1 MNSAAELIARV
12 RQGDDEAFGLIF
24 ERYSRPVISF
34 IYNMVGE
41 REAAEELSQDTF
53 VRAYKNIHTLRDATK
68 LSVWLFGIAKN
79 VARESLRARRGADVK
94 VGLDDLTARQLSD
107 GAPLPDNQLLG
118 KELGEVIRE
127 ALGRLNEDKRL
138 VFVLREFH
146 QRSYEEIA
154 EITGFSLSKL
164 KVDLHRARVEMR
176 ALIRPYTEVSD
187 EV

>member
-12 RQGDDEAFGLIF
+12 REGDDEAFGMIF
-24 ERYSRPVISF
+24 ERYSRPVMSF
-34 IYNMVGE
+34 IYHMIGE
-41 REAAEELSQDTF
+41 RDAAEELAQDTF
-53 VRAYKNIHTLRDATK
+53 VRAYKNIHALRDESK

-79 VARESLRARRGADVK
+79 VARESLRARRRSGGEVA
-94 VGLDDLTARQLSD
+94 LDDAAAQLLSD

-118 KELGEVIRE
+118 KELGGVIRK
-127 ALGRLNEDKRL
+127 ALGSLNEDKRL

-154 EITGFSLSKL
+154 EITGFSMPKL
-164 KVDLHRARVEMR
+164 KGDLHRARAEMR
-176 ALIRPYTEVSD
+176 SLIRPYMEVRD